1 MLVAAAILFLAVPV
15 WSAHGQSD
23 PTLSANRLRAVVGG
37 ANQLVVVTSGAWTS
51 TTATLETFERD
62 ASGGW
67 QPVFGG
73 MPAHVGRRGWRIGE
87 QRGEN
92 DGTSPAG
99 TYGIAR
105 QSFGLGGNPGVK
117 GSWFDVGD
125 DDWWVSDPGSPYYNT
140 HQVGPPDG
148 RWDPAY
154 GEHLA
159 TVGPVAYRWSTF
171 IEFNAPPQGAL
182 GSAVFLHLDTGGA
195 TAGCI
200 SLGQDDLLAVL
211 RWLDPARAPVIA
223 MGPADYVLTPIAAA
237 STAPPATVAAP
248 PPSTLAT
255 TTTTTTSTTTSSTTT
270 TVPTTTTSGAAAVR
284 VDDSRRGSGWMPA
297 ALGAGLVAAAGGALL
312 WRRQRP

>member
-1 MLVAAAILFLAVPV
+1 MCTLVLAPRARGNDPSLAADRV
-15 WSAHGQSD
+15 
-23 PTLSANRLRAVVGG
+23 RAGTEG
-37 ANQLVVVTSGAWTS
+37 AAQLVVVTSPTWSS

-62 ASGGW
+62 GSGAW
-67 QPVFGG
+67 QPVFGA
-73 MPAHVGRRGWRIGE
+73 MPAHVGRRGWRVGE

-105 QSFGLGGNPGVK
+105 QSFGLGGDPGVK

-148 RWDPAY
+148 RWDPTY

-195 TAGCI
+195 TAGCV

-223 MGPADYVLTPIAAA
+223 MGPADYVLTPVAAA
-237 STAPPATVAAP
+237 DTAPPATVAAP
-248 PPSTLAT
+248 TAAAPLPT
-255 TTTTTTSTTTSSTTT
+255 TTLPTSTTSTTTSTTTTSTTTTSTTT
-270 TVPTTTTSGAAAVR
+270 TTSVSTAAV
-284 VDDSRRGSGWMPA
+284 VDASSGGAGWMPVA
-297 ALGAGLVAAAGGALL
+297 AGAGVVAAAGGALV
-312 WRRQRP
+312 WRRRRP

>member
-1 MLVAAAILFLAVPV
+1 MLIAAAIVFLAVPA
-15 WSAHGQSD
+15 WPAHGQSD
-23 PTLSANRLRAVVGG
+23 PPLAANRLRAGVGG
-37 ANQLVVVTSGAWTS
+37 AAQLVVVTSPSWSA
-51 TTATLETFERD
+51 TTATLATFERD
-62 ASGGW
+62 ASGAW
-67 QPVFGG
+67 QPVFGA
-73 MPAHVGRRGWRIGE
+73 MPAHVGKRGWHIGE
-87 QRGEN
+87 QRVED

-117 GSWFDVGD
+117 GSWFDIGD

-140 HQVGPPDG
+140 HQIGPPGG

-200 SLGQDDLLAVL
+200 SLGSDDLLAVL

-223 MGPADYVLTPIAAA
+223 MGPTDYVLTPAAA
-237 STAPPATVAAP
+237 TTTAPAEPPVTAAAAPAT
-248 PPSTLAT
+248 TT
-255 TTTTTTSTTTSSTTT
+255 TTTTTTSTSTTT
-270 TVPTTTTSGAAAVR
+270 TTTAPTTTAAAAPVN
-284 VDDSRRGSGWMPA
+284 VAEPSGGSGWLPA
-297 ALGAGLVAAAGGALL
+297 ALGAGLVAAAAGAVV
-312 WRRQRP
+312 WRRQRA